1 MRGRPDGPEIMAQE
15 PRIETT
21 FSARPGLQTR
31 AHSGIATGPRLRRS
45 SDYELMEPF
54 LEKVL
59 FSAAAGFSREA
70 ERQRFLEFIATADP
84 GVRRQLEDLLGLEN
98 SAESFFDLQPEVG
111 PEPVTN
117 GRGEGIG
124 GTIGRYRLIERIG
137 EGGCGVVYLAEQLE
151 PVKRKVAL
159 KIIRLGMDTEN
170 VIARFRAER
179 QALALMD
186 HPNIARV
193 LDAGATGSGRPYF
206 VMELVDGERITEF
219 CTAHDLD
226 LRQRL
231 ELFVKVC
238 QAIQHAHQKGVIH
251 RDIKPSN
258 VLVRLHDGAPEPK
271 VIDFGIAKATAASPS
286 GDGTFTVAGQ
296 FVGTPAYM
304 SPEQAE
310 GGVDIDTRSDIYSLG
325 VMLYELVAGRAPFE
339 AKRLTD
345 SGIEEARRILR
356 EEEPPPPSVAS
367 GRGKGGDLDWIVM
380 KAMAKERKRR
390 YDTANGLSVD
400 VTRVLNDEPVMARP
414 PSRGYRLGKLVR
426 RNKILFAAGGVAV
439 LALIAGFG
447 VSTRLFFKEKA
458 AREEQARLSR
468 EAEEARVVEMKL
480 RQTAEFR
487 EQVASAAVQLGRGNL
502 AEADKLL
509 AEIPVDR
516 TPVSL
521 EAAECFRRV
530 ADWHWTESRPGPAA
544 DRFASFVHARTAVD
558 DSDDNSVSFH
568 IMPAASALCYAGDKT
583 EEYDAFRNF
592 AIQRFSGTKNPQVA
606 EQLLKASLLKP
617 ASPGTMQQLA
627 GVADFVESAVNDPNG
642 WIANNPYLAGWSCFV
657 LGLKCYREGDFK
669 KATIWLHRSLS
680 YPGDIPPK
688 DASVRLILAMID
700 SLEGRK
706 ANALLGIQMA
716 REPIDNA
723 IAGGAIVRDGFG
735 GNWFDWVNAK
745 LLLDEALD
753 ALGP

>member
-1 MRGRPDGPEIMAQE
+1 M
-15 PRIETT
+15 
-21 FSARPGLQTR
+21 
-31 AHSGIATGPRLRRS
+31 GIANGPYSRRS
-45 SDYELMEPF
+45 SDYDSMEPF

-59 FSAAAGFSREA
+59 FSAAAGFSRPE
-70 ERQRFLEFIATADP
+70 ERQRFLDFVATADP
-84 GVRRQLEDLLGLEN
+84 GVRKQLEDLLGLETT
-98 SAESFFDLQPEVG
+98 AESFFDLQPEVA
-111 PEPVTN
+111 PPSAAN
-117 GRGEGIG
+117 GGSEGIG

-170 VIARFRAER
+170 VIARFQAER

-206 VMELVDGERITEF
+206 VMELVDGERITEY
-219 CTAHDLD
+219 CTAHGLD

-258 VLVRLHDGAPEPK
+258 VLVRPHDGVPEPK
-271 VIDFGIAKATAASPS
+271 VIDFGIAKATAGGPS
-286 GDGTFTVAGQ
+286 GDATFTVAGQ
-296 FVGTPAYM
+296 FLGTPAYM

-325 VMLYELVAGRAPFE
+325 ALLYEMVAGRPPFE
-339 AKRLTD
+339 AKRLTR
-345 SGIEEARRILR
+345 SSIEETRRILR
-356 EEEPPPPSVAS
+356 DEDPPPPSVAA
-367 GRGKGGDLDWIVM
+367 GEGKGKGGDLDWIVM
-380 KAMAKERKRR
+380 KAMAKERQRR
-390 YDTANGLSVD
+390 YDTANGLGAD
-400 VTRVLNDEPVMARP
+400 VIRVLNDEPVMARP

-426 RNKILFAAGGVAV
+426 RNKVVFAAGSVAV
-439 LALIAGFG
+439 IALVAGFG
-447 VSTRLFFKEKA
+447 VSMRMFFLEKA

-468 EAEEARVVEMKL
+468 FAEEARVVERKL
-480 RQTAEFR
+480 RETETRLRETAEFR
-487 EQVASAAVQLGRGNL
+487 GQVASAAVQLGRGNL

-509 AEIPVDR
+509 EGIPVDR

-521 EAAECFRRV
+521 EAAECYRRV
-530 ADWHWTESRPGPAA
+530 ADWHWAEGRPGPAA
-544 DRFASFVHARTAVD
+544 DRFASFVHARTAID

-568 IMPAASALCYAGDKT
+568 IMPAASALCYAGKT
-583 EEYDAFRNF
+583 AEYDAFREF

-617 ASPGTMQQLA
+617 ASPETLRKLE
-627 GVADFVESAVNDPNG
+627 GVASFVEEAVNEPTS
-642 WIANNPYLAGWSCFV
+642 WIANDPYLAGWSSFV
-657 LGLKCYREGDFK
+657 LGLKCYRKGDFK
-669 KATIWLHRSLS
+669 QAVSWLHRSVS
-680 YPGDIPPK
+680 YPGDNPPR
-688 DASVRLILAMID
+688 DVSVRLILAMID

-716 REPIDNA
+716 REPLDDA
-723 IAGGAIVRDGFG
+723 IGKGGILRDGHG
-735 GNWFDWVNAK
+735 GYWFDWVNAK
-745 LLLDEALD
+745 LLADEALE

>member
-1 MRGRPDGPEIMAQE
+1 
-15 PRIETT
+15 
-21 FSARPGLQTR
+21 L
-31 AHSGIATGPRLRRS
+31 GIANGPRLRRS
-45 SDYELMEPF
+45 SPYDLMEPF

-59 FSAAAGFSREA
+59 FSAASGFSRPE

-84 GVRRQLEDLLGLEN
+84 GVRKQLEDLLGLETT
-98 SAESFFDLQPEVG
+98 AESFFDLLPEVV
-111 PEPVTN
+111 PAPVASGTS
-117 GRGEGIG
+117 EGIG

-159 KIIRLGMDTEN
+159 KIIRLGMDTES

-219 CTAHDLD
+219 CTGQGLD

-258 VLVRLHDGAPEPK
+258 VLVRLHDGVAEPK
-271 VIDFGIAKATAASPS
+271 VIDFGIAKATAGGSSAA
-286 GDGTFTVAGQ
+286 DATFTVAGQ

-325 VMLYELVAGRAPFE
+325 VLLYEMIAGQPPFE
-339 AKRLTD
+339 AKRLTN
-345 SGIEEARRILR
+345 SGIEETRRILR
-356 EEEPPPPSVAS
+356 EEDPPPPSSVA
-367 GRGKGGDLDWIVM
+367 GPGGGKVGDLDWIVM

-390 YDTANGLSVD
+390 YDTANGLGAD
-400 VTRVLNDEPVMARP
+400 VIRVLNDEPVMARP
-414 PSRGYRLGKLVR
+414 PSRGYRLSKLVH
-426 RNKILFAAGGVAV
+426 RNKMVFAAGSVAV
-439 LALIAGFG
+439 IALVAGFG
-447 VSTRLFFKEKA
+447 VSMRMFFLEKA

-468 EAEEARVVEMKL
+468 LAEEARVVETKL
-480 RQTAEFR
+480 RETAEFR
-487 EQVASAAVQLGRGNL
+487 GQVAAAAVQLGRGNL
-502 AEADKLL
+502 AEADRLL

-530 ADWHWTESRPGPAA
+530 ADWHWTEGRPGPAA
-544 DRFASFVHARTAVD
+544 DRFVSFVHARTSVD

-568 IMPAASALCYAGDKT
+568 IMPAASALCYADKT
-583 EEYDAFRNF
+583 VEYDAFREF
-592 AIQRFSGTKNPQVA
+592 AIQRFGGTKNPQVA

-617 ASPGTMQQLA
+617 ASPEMMQKLE
-627 GVADFVESAVNDPNG
+627 GVASFVESAVNEPNG
-642 WIANNPYLAGWSCFV
+642 WIANDPYLAGWSCFV
-657 LGLKCYREGDFK
+657 LGLKCYRDGDFK
-669 KATIWLHRSLS
+669 QATVWLHRSLS
-680 YPGDIPPK
+680 YPRENPPK
-688 DASVRLILAMID
+688 DASVRSILAMID

-706 ANALLGIQMA
+706 ANALLGIQMT
-716 REPIDNA
+716 REPIDKA
-723 IAGGAIVRDGFG
+723 ISGGGIIRDGFG
-735 GNWFDWVNAK
+735 GYWFDWVNAK
-745 LLLDEALD
+745 LLMDEALR

>member
-1 MRGRPDGPEIMAQE
+1 
-15 PRIETT
+15 
-21 FSARPGLQTR
+21 
-31 AHSGIATGPRLRRS
+31 
-45 SDYELMEPF
+45 MEPF

-59 FSAAAGFSREA
+59 FSAAAGFSRPE

-84 GVRRQLEDLLGLEN
+84 GVRKQLEDLLGLET

-111 PEPVTN
+111 PEAVAD
-117 GRGEGIG
+117 GSSEGIG

-206 VMELVDGERITEF
+206 VMELVDGERITEL
-219 CTAHDLD
+219 CTAQGMD

-258 VLVRLHDGAPEPK
+258 VLVRSRDGVAEPK

-286 GDGTFTVAGQ
+286 GDATFTVVGQ

-325 VMLYELVAGRAPFE
+325 VLLYELVACRPPFE
-339 AKRLTD
+339 SKRLTQA
-345 SGIEEARRILR
+345 GIEEMRRILR
-356 EEEPPPPSVAS
+356 EEDPPPPSTVS
-367 GRGKGGDLDWIVM
+367 GNGGDKVGDLDWIVM
-380 KAMAKERKRR
+380 KAMAKERRRR
-390 YDTANGLSVD
+390 YDTANGLAAD
-400 VTRVLNDEPVMARP
+400 VIRVLNDEPVMARP
-414 PSRGYRLGKLVR
+414 PSRSYRLGKLVR
-426 RNKILFAAGGVAV
+426 RNKLVFAAGSVSV
-439 LALIAGFG
+439 LALVAGFG
-447 VSTRLFFKEKA
+447 VSMRMFFLEKA
-458 AREEQARLSR
+458 AREEQMRLSGV
-468 EAEEARVVEMKL
+468 AEEARVVETKL
-480 RQTAEFR
+480 RETAEFR
-487 EQVASAAVQLGRGNL
+487 AQVAAAAVQLGRGNI
-502 AEADKLL
+502 AEADRLL
-509 AEIPVDR
+509 SEIPIDR

-521 EAAECFRRV
+521 EAAECFRKV
-530 ADWHWTESRPGPAA
+530 ADWHWSEGRPGPAA
-544 DRFASFVHARTAVD
+544 DRFVSFVHARTSVD

-568 IMPAASALCYAGDKT
+568 IMPAASALCYAGKMA
-583 EEYDAFRNF
+583 EYDAFRDF
-592 AIQRFSGTKNPQVA
+592 AIQRFGGTKNPQVA

-617 ASPGTMQQLA
+617 ASPETLRKLTR
-627 GVADFVESAVNDPNG
+627 VASFVESAVNDPNG
-642 WIANNPYLAGWSCFV
+642 WIANDPYLAGWSCFV
-657 LGLKCYREGDFK
+657 LGLKSYRDGDFQ
-669 KATIWLHRSLS
+669 KATKWLHQSLS
-680 YPGDIPPK
+680 YPRENFPK
-688 DASVRLILAMID
+688 DASVRSILAMID

-716 REPIDNA
+716 HEPIDKA
-723 IAGGAIVRDGFG
+723 IAGSGAIRDGFG
-735 GNWFDWVNAK
+735 GYWFDWVNAK
-745 LLLDEALD
+745 LLVDEAGV

>member
-1 MRGRPDGPEIMAQE
+1 
-15 PRIETT
+15 
-21 FSARPGLQTR
+21 
-31 AHSGIATGPRLRRS
+31 
-45 SDYELMEPF
+45 MEPF

-59 FSAAAGFSREA
+59 FSAAAGFSRPE
-70 ERQRFLEFIATADP
+70 EQQRFLEFIATADP
-84 GVRRQLEDLLGLEN
+84 GVRKQLEDLLGLETT
-98 SAESFFDLQPEVG
+98 AESFFDLLPEVG
-111 PEPVTN
+111 PEATTN
-117 GRGEGIG
+117 GSSEGIG

-206 VMELVDGERITEF
+206 VMELVDGDKITEF
-219 CTAHDLD
+219 CAAQGLD

-271 VIDFGIAKATAASPS
+271 VIDFGIAKATAGSPS
-286 GDGTFTVAGQ
+286 EDATFTVAGQ

-304 SPEQAE
+304 SPEQAA

-325 VMLYELVAGRAPFE
+325 VLLYELVAGRPPFE
-339 AKRLTD
+339 AKRLTQA
-345 SGIEEARRILR
+345 GIDETRRILR
-356 EEEPPPPSVAS
+356 EEDPPAPSTVGGS
-367 GRGKGGDLDWIVM
+367 GGGKVGDLDWIVM

-390 YDTANGLSVD
+390 YDTANGLAAD
-400 VTRVLNDEPVMARP
+400 VIRVLNDEPVAARP
-414 PSRGYRLGKLVR
+414 PSRGYRLSKLVR
-426 RNKILFAAGGVAV
+426 RNKLVFAAGSVAV
-439 LALIAGFG
+439 LALVAGFG
-447 VSTRLFFKEKA
+447 VSMRMFFLEKA
-458 AREEQARLSR
+458 AREEQARLNR
-468 EAEEARVVEMKL
+468 VAEEARVVETKL
-480 RQTAEFR
+480 RESAEFR

-502 AEADKLL
+502 AEADNLL
-509 AEIPVDR
+509 AVIPVDR

-521 EAAECFRRV
+521 EAAECYRRV
-530 ADWHWTESRPGPAA
+530 ADWHWTEGRPGPAA
-544 DRFASFVHARTAVD
+544 DRYASFVHARTAVD

-568 IMPAASALCYAGDKT
+568 IMPAASALCYAGKM
-583 EEYDAFRNF
+583 EEYDAFRDF

-606 EQLLKASLLKP
+606 EQLLKASLLKQP
-617 ASPGTMQQLA
+617 NAETLRKLGSLAS
-627 GVADFVESAVNDPNG
+627 FVESAVDEPNG
-642 WIANNPYLAGWSCFV
+642 WIANDPYLAGWSCFV
-657 LGLKCYREGDFK
+657 LGLKNYRDGDFK
-669 KATIWLHRSLS
+669 QATIWLHRSLS
-680 YPGDIPPK
+680 YPGENAPK
-688 DASVRLILAMID
+688 DASVRLILTMID

-716 REPIDNA
+716 REPIEEA
-723 IAGGAIVRDGFG
+723 INGGAILRDGFG
-735 GNWFDWVNAK
+735 GYWFDWVNAK
-745 LLLDEALD
+745 LLLDEALQ
-753 ALGP
+753 ALGL